1 MRRQRRSKLS
11 LTIGLLLGC
20 LTLWC
25 LLAYAVAESQEGPTK
40 KLNPYTDNEEAI
52 KEGKKLF
59 VTYGCSG
66 CHGLGGGGGMGHPLT
81 DDVWKH
87 GGDDATLMSL
97 IKGDLA
103 GSTMPKYGQTL
114 TENQIWKLIAYVRS
128 LYQGDPALK
137 QW

>member
-1 MRRQRRSKLS
+1 MTRQRIHASSWRTS
-11 LTIGLLLGC
+11 LIVGA
-20 LTLWC
+20 LTLCC
-25 LLAYAVAESQEGPTK
+25 LLALDAVKSRAEPE
-40 KLNPYTDNEEAI
+40 KLNPYTGNEAAI

-59 VTYGCSG
+59 VQYGCSG

-103 GSTMPKYGQTL
+103 GSTMPKFGQAL
-114 TENQIWKLIAYVRS
+114 SEDQIWKILAYVRS
-128 LYQGDPALK
+128 LYQGDPALI

>member
-1 MRRQRRSKLS
+1 MTRRKRIGFS
-11 LTIGLLLGC
+11 LTVELLAGFF
-20 LTLWC
+20 TLWC
-25 LLAYAVAESQEGPTK
+25 LLAPAIAKSEAGPK
-40 KLNPYTDNEEAI
+40 KLNPYTGNEEAI

-97 IKGDLA
+97 IKGDLPD
-103 GSTMPKYGQTL
+103 STMPKFGQTL
-114 TENQIWKLIAYVRS
+114 NEDQIWKLIAYVRS
-128 LYQGDPALK
+128 LYQGDPALI

>member
-1 MRRQRRSKLS
+1 MTRQRINGFA
-11 LTIGLLLGC
+11 LTSGLLAGF

-25 LLAYAVAESQEGPTK
+25 LATPMAAEGDEAPK
-40 KLNPYTDNEEAI
+40 KLNPYTGNEEAI
-52 KEGKKLF
+52 KVGRKLF

-97 IKGDLA
+97 IKGDLT
-103 GSTMPKYGQTL
+103 GSTMPKFGQTL
-114 TENQIWKLIAYVRS
+114 DEDQIWKLIAYVRS
-128 LYQGDPALK
+128 LYQGDPALI

>member
-1 MRRQRRSKLS
+1 MTGQRINRLWVTAGI
-11 LTIGLLLGC
+11 LAGFFAV
-20 LTLWC
+20 WC
-25 LLAYAVAESQEGPTK
+25 LLVPMAAESEEGSK
-40 KLNPYTDNEEAI
+40 KLNPYTGNEQAI

-87 GGDDATLMSL
+87 GGDDATLMKL
-97 IKGDLA
+97 IKGDLT
-103 GSTMPKYGQTL
+103 GSTMPKFGQAL
-114 TENQIWKLIAYVRS
+114 NEDQIWKLIAYVRS

-137 QW
+137 TW

>member
-1 MRRQRRSKLS
+1 MTKWLN
-11 LTIGLLLGC
+11 GAC
-20 LTLWC
+20 LTSMVSTLAVYFTLC
-25 LLAYAVAESQEGPTK
+25 LFLMPIAVESQEGPK
-40 KLNPYTDNEEAI
+40 KLNPYTGNEDAI

-81 DDVWKH
+81 DDIWKH

-103 GSTMPKYGQTL
+103 GSTMPKFGQTL
-114 TENQIWKLIAYVRS
+114 NEEQIWKLIAYVRS

>member
-1 MRRQRRSKLS
+1 MIARS
-11 LTIGLLLGC
+11 
-20 LTLWC
+20 
-25 LLAYAVAESQEGPTK
+25 EEGPK
-40 KLNPYTDNEEAI
+40 KLNPYTENEAAI

-81 DDVWKH
+81 DDVWKY
-87 GGDDATLMSL
+87 GGDDATLMRL
-97 IKGDLA
+97 IKG
-103 GSTMPKYGQTL
+103 GITESTMPKYGQTL
-114 TENQIWKLIAYVRS
+114 NEDQIWKVIAYVRS